1 MQTYLKMMGLPPAPV
16 PTPDPSCNARSPP
29 TLKSESDH
37 SIRTIQLYCMVWYGM
52 VWYGNITVLYVTYE
66 KSSILLPTCDPPTPA
81 PMGDDYE
88 IYLLFLLYL
97 QFWTVGADFR
107 ISYTV
112 YWDWTSAARGGAV
125 GIQLGIHFLHRSLVK
140 VSRDDRLVGKVSS

>member
-37 SIRTIQLYCMVWYGM
+37 SIRTIQLYCMVWYG
-52 VWYGNITVLYVTYE
+52 NITVLYVTYE

-88 IYLLFLLYL
+88 IYLLFLLCV
-97 QFWTVGADFR
+97 QFWTVGTDFR

-112 YWDWTSAARGGAV
+112 YWDWTSAARWV
-125 GIQLGIHFLHRSLVK
+125 YNLGYTFYAGRW
-140 VSRDDRLVGKVSS
+140 